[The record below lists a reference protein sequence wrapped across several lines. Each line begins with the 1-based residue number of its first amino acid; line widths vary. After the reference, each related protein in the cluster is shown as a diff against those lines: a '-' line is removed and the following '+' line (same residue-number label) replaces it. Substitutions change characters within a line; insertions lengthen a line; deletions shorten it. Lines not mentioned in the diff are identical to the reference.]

1 MTEDAWVVAA
11 RSVEKMRTEIASLA
25 SENERLLCLLHD
37 GRYAL
42 SVIENLR
49 AALSRIV
56 AAIPGQGP
64 IPDVIDRPW
73 TDSIV
78 AAILSVEVRLADMA
92 LGTGSIFK
100 NGEPSQEA
108 ILKIAELRKECGQ
121 HAMISMRN
129 LEAKRKAE
137 IANDHYAA
145 LLASQ
150 EKRVSAMD
158 AECQKLRK
166 LLVDPATE
174 GLMRDRATMA
184 AVEDIKSLRNQ
195 VAFLSE
201 DQLRLI
207 KERDNTKANYDS
219 VARNLVAVT
228 EQKDAAQT
236 ERDALRAQ
244 LVDRPARSAQDM
256 VAEAGVLR
264 DQYASELDSLYAY
277 ARDRLD
283 PNRDIL
289 DGGRCACSPKYREMA
304 PGVHAAYCP
313 LAGSSTEKSDSE
325 RRMDIGALPYMKDK
339 R

>member
-1 MTEDAWVVAA
+1 MEFEVDD
-11 RSVEKMRTEIASLA
+11 SGLA
-25 SENERLLCLLHD
+25 TRDVLEREVQ
-37 GRYAL
+37 G
-42 SVIENLR
+42 LR
-49 AALSRIV
+49 
-56 AAIPGQGP
+56 GQ
-64 IPDVIDRPW
+64 
-73 TDSIV
+73 
-78 AAILSVEVRLADMA
+78 LA
-92 LGTGSIFK
+92 
-100 NGEPSQEA
+100 
-108 ILKIAELRKECGQ
+108 KET
-121 HAMISMRN
+121 A
-129 LEAKRKAE
+129 
-137 IANDHYAA
+137 ANDHYAA

-166 LLVDPATE
+166 LLVHPATE
-174 GLMRDRATMA
+174 GLMRAWT
-184 AVEDIKSLRNQ
+184 EDDEIEKNGDKGAIRSLSAELHRQLNQ

-244 LVDRPARSAQDM
+244 LVDRPARSVQDM

-283 PNRDIL
+283 PDRD
-289 DGGRCACSPKYREMA
+289 REPVACACSPKYREIA

-313 LAGSSTEKSDSE
+313 LAGEPT
-325 RRMDIGALPYMKDK
+325 
-339 R
+339 

>member
-11 RSVEKMRTEIASLA
+11 RSVEKMRTEIVELQA
-25 SENERLLCLLHD
+25 ENEQLKGAWTRMSQTIEELLAQLAELQAKNEALHAQLE
-37 GRYAL
+37 GSQFSRA
-42 SVIENLR
+42 VIANLR

-56 AAIPGQGP
+56 AAIPGRGP
-64 IPDVIDRPW
+64 IPDVIDGPW

-78 AAILSVEVRLADMA
+78 ASVLSVEVRLHDKIARLHD
-92 LGTGSIFK
+92 
-100 NGEPSQEA
+100 
-108 ILKIAELRKECGQ
+108 KIAELRKECGQ
-121 HAMISMRN
+121 HAMIGMETREK
-129 LEAKRKAE
+129 LCVAE
-137 IANDHYAA
+137 
-145 LLASQ
+145 
-150 EKRVSAMD
+150 

-184 AVEDIKSLRNQ
+184 AVDDIKSLRNQ

-244 LVDRPARSAQDM
+244 LVDRPARSVQDM

-283 PNRDIL
+283 PDRD
-289 DGGRCACSPKYREMA
+289 REPVACACSPKYREIA

-313 LAGSSTEKSDSE
+313 LAGEPT
-325 RRMDIGALPYMKDK
+325 
-339 R
+339 